1 MSLTRIVPATALA
14 AVLTLTAAC
23 GGSGKDTGEGALG
36 STVDPTPTTPS
47 TSATATPSAP
57 APTPTKT
64 RKPPATSRP
73 TATATGGDGD
83 SVGDDE
89 PFTAGGGV
97 CGKLTASKVGGVI
110 GAGVRGAGLSG
121 GGCQF
126 DHADL
131 RLPAATVKDTA
142 YAGMDA
148 AKTEATS
155 AVEGEPQDLPG
166 IGTEAFVV
174 TGTVFGG
181 PDVQG
186 AGAVHVGSRTIT
198 VFIVQHK
205 SLSESAVRDLV
216 VRMLRLVAAAS

>member
-1 MSLTRIVPATALA
+1 MSLTRIASATALA
-14 AVLTLTAAC
+14 AVLSLGSAC
-23 GGSGKDTGEGALG
+23 GGSSVDPDEGALG
-36 STVDPTPTTPS
+36 STVDPNPTTAAPATPTPA
-47 TSATATPSAP
+47 ATTTKKPRATPSAP
-57 APTPTKT
+57 EQSPT
-64 RKPPATSRP
+64 S
-73 TATATGGDGD
+73 GDGD

-97 CGKLTASKVGGVI
+97 CGKLTASQVGEVI
-110 GAGVRGAGLSG
+110 GDGVRGRGLAG
-121 GGCQF
+121 GGCSF

-131 RLPAATVKDTA
+131 KLPAATVKDTR

-155 AVEGEPQDLPG
+155 AVEGDPENLSG

-186 AGAVHVGSRTIT
+186 AGAVHVGSRTIS
-198 VFIVQHK
+198 VFVTQHK
-205 SLSESAVRDLV
+205 GMDRAAVRTMAV
-216 VRMLRLVAAAS
+216 KMLQLVARKASS